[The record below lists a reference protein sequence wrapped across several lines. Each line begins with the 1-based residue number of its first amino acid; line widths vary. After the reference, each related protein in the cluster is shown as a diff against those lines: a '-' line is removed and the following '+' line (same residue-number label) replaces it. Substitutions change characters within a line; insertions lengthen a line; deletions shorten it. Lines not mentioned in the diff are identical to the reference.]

1 MNDGSGQIFDA
12 MSDAREAFLG
22 LVGDVRPELHRY
34 CARMMGSVI
43 EGEDVV
49 QDTLAKAYY
58 ALSQMA
64 EPPALKPWLFR
75 IAHNTAMDHL
85 RRYERKNVDL
95 VAEPPEPAVTD
106 EGEVDPELV
115 EAALSVFIELPPMQR
130 SALVLKDVLGHSLE
144 QTAATMGTTVQ
155 AVKNALLRARASVV
169 QRAPRPPAPHA
180 NIEPELRKKLQG
192 YADLFNARDWDGL
205 RALIGEECRLDLVS
219 RAERRGAGVR
229 EYYARYEG
237 PSPRGGRAARRKAGA
252 RHSSSGSERDAR
264 VFHSARMARRSR
276 RLHPRLPVR
285 HVCCAGRSVRAGV
298 TPHPDRFLRN
308 DSTITSGLPAF
319 LSYS

>member
-1 MNDGSGQIFDA
+1 MTEASGQIFDA

-22 LVGDVRPELHRY
+22 LVADVRPELHRY

-95 VAEPPEPAVTD
+95 VAEPPEPALTD
-106 EGEVDPELV
+106 EGEIDPELV
-115 EAALSVFIELPPMQR
+115 EAALSVFVELPPLQR

-155 AVKNALLRARASVV
+155 AVKNALLRARASVAR
-169 QRAPRPPAPHA
+169 RAPQPAAPRA
-180 NIEPELRKKLQG
+180 RIEPELRKKLQG

-237 PSPRGGRAARRKAGA
+237 PAPREDLRAAVVLLEGRPALAIHRPSASETPAYFILIEWRDDRVSTIRDYRYATYVAQGA
-252 RHSSSGSERDAR
+252 RFEQA
-264 VFHSARMARRSR
+264 
-276 RLHPRLPVR
+276 
-285 HVCCAGRSVRAGV
+285 
-298 TPHPDRFLRN
+298 
-308 DSTITSGLPAF
+308 
-319 LSYS
+319 